1 MALDY
6 KYFRPIRIAGICF
19 VIFGVLCVLIYLS
32 LLKDLN
38 FDSTFRIFVLINIF
52 WYLLMGLGI
61 LFQKI
66 WGYYLL
72 KIFSYALVISFPMGT
87 YFGVK
92 SLRYLREHNIKSYF
106 AKQAID
112 I

>member
-1 MALDY
+1 MTLDY
-6 KYFRPIRIAGICF
+6 KYFRPIRVAGTFF
-19 VIFGVLCVLIYLS
+19 VICGALCVLMYLS
-32 LLKDLN
+32 LLKDPE
-38 FDSTFRIFVLINIF
+38 FVTPFRIFILVNIF
-52 WYLLMGLGI
+52 WYLFMGLGI

-72 KIFSYALVISFPMGT
+72 KIFIYLMVLSFPIGT

-92 SLRYLREHNIKSYF
+92 SLRYIREHDIKSFF
-106 AKQAID
+106 ASQAID